1 MCSDV
6 LHNLYHIRLAKVYE
20 FVTIRDWICEA
31 FFIFFSARR
40 PPLELLFV
48 ELHEEAPV
56 ARSVSDLGAT
66 IRRPWAGSVT
76 SKGRNNIDS
85 T

>member
-1 MCSDV
+1 MLRTLIIGS
-6 LHNLYHIRLAKVYE
+6 
-20 FVTIRDWICEA
+20 VTRRRCPPP
-31 FFIFFSARR
+31 RR

-66 IRRPWAGSVT
+66 IRHGSRLGV
-76 SKGRNNIDS
+76 KGVRDDDES
-85 T
+85 EVVGLKG

>member
-1 MCSDV
+1 MTG
-6 LHNLYHIRLAKVYE
+6 
-20 FVTIRDWICEA
+20 FVKPFL
-31 FFIFFSARR
+31 FFGARR

-66 IRRPWAGSVT
+66 IRRSWAGSVT
-76 SKGRNNIDS
+76 SKGRNDIDS

>member
-1 MCSDV
+1 MRPV
-6 LHNLYHIRLAKVYE
+6 
-20 FVTIRDWICEA
+20 
-31 FFIFFSARR
+31 RR

-66 IRRPWAGSVT
+66 IRKGMEREKSSWEGGKAGQNEDTDTVLTLYLCYHAYHQAYGSHIPIATVF
-76 SKGRNNIDS
+76 
-85 T
+85 

>member
-1 MCSDV
+1 MMISMIYSVYCSD
-6 LHNLYHIRLAKVYE
+6 
-20 FVTIRDWICEA
+20 
-31 FFIFFSARR
+31 IFYDVCDASPRR

-66 IRRPWAGSVT
+66 IRRKGSLLL
-76 SKGRNNIDS
+76 ILP
-85 T
+85 